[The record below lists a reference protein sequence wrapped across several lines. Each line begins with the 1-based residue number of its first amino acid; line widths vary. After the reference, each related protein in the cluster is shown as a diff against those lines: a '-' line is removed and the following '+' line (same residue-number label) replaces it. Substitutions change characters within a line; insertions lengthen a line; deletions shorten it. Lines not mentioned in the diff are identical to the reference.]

1 MGITVPQATLP
12 SGVQLNNV
20 YMSFGCNMIQ
30 VTPRDS
36 VSNIHAVTGVYSIYS
51 DSTKENGTEIHIPIL
66 AETQDMSQSVY
77 TILYNKLKTLYPGS
91 TDC

>member
-1 MGITVPQATLP
+1 MVPQATLP
-12 SGVQLNNV
+12 SGVQVNNV

-51 DSTKENGTEIHIPIL
+51 DPTKEKGTEIHIPIL
-66 AETQDMSQSVY
+66 AETTDMSQSVY
-77 TILYNKLKTLYPGS
+77 TILYDKLKTLYPGS